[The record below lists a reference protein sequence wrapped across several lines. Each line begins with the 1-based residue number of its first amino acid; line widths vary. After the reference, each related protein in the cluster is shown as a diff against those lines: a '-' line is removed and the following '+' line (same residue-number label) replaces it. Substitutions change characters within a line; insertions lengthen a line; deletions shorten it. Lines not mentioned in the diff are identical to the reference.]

1 MLAQFTD
8 DCTRLGKMLK
18 GAEAQAEFFHS
29 MEKESFL
36 LFTLISA
43 QITQTP
49 DMKAMAK
56 SFQSSW
62 LCYLPKK
69 NALRNRFTAT
79 EMLMRF
85 YAGEITNR
93 CRLIGYKV

>member
-8 DCTRLGKMLK
+8 DCVKLLNRVENRL
-18 GAEAQAEFFHS
+18 FT
-29 MEKESFL
+29 
-36 LFTLISA
+36 FTLISA
-43 QITQTP
+43 QITQTL
-49 DMKAMAK
+49 DMKVMAK
-56 SFQSSW
+56 SFQSNW